1 MTSVSP
7 PDSATQPARPTPLHA
22 LHEALGARF
31 VPFAGYQMP
40 VQFPTGIKQEHL
52 HTRAQASLFDVS
64 HMGQI
69 AVRGPA
75 AALENLVPGD
85 IAGLAVGQQRYSV
98 LTNDAGGIIDDLMI
112 ARLPERFFLV
122 VNAAFKDAVRRHLEC
137 RLGAACDVE
146 MLDDRALIAL
156 QGPAA
161 AQVLGAIEP
170 ALAQLSFMAV
180 SELDVD
186 GTPCLVSRSGY
197 TGEDGFEIALPAAAA
212 ERFARRLL
220 EHPVV
225 AAAGLGARD
234 SLRLEAGLCLSGTD
248 IDAATTPVAA
258 SLGWVIAR
266 KYRDGT
272 AAARFPGAAR
282 VLDELRTGAPRVRVG
297 LRLEGRVPLRGG
309 SVLYDAGREVGVVTS
324 GTFGPSVEHPVAM
337 GYVERSAKAPGTQ
350 LSVSIRERT
359 HGVAVAALPFVP
371 HRYYR
376 P

>member
-1 MTSVSP
+1 MRS
-7 PDSATQPARPTPLHA
+7 TPLHG

-40 VQFPTGIKQEHL
+40 VQYPAGIKQEHL

-75 AALENLVPGD
+75 AALEDLVPGD

-112 ARLPERFFLV
+112 ARLPEHLFLV
-122 VNAAFKDAVRRHLEC
+122 VNAAFKDDVRRHLEHG
-137 RLGAACDVE
+137 LGPACEVE
-146 MLDDRALIAL
+146 MMDDRALIAL

-161 AQVLGAIEP
+161 AAVLGAIEP
-170 ALAQLSFMAV
+170 ALARLPFMAV
-180 SELDVD
+180 SELEID
-186 GTPCLVSRSGY
+186 GSPCIVSRSGY

-212 ERFARRLL
+212 ERLARRLL
-220 EHPVV
+220 DHREV

-248 IDAATTPVAA
+248 IDAGTTPVAA
-258 SLGWVIAR
+258 GLSWVVAR
-266 KYRDGT
+266 KYRDGVQ
-272 AAARFPGAAR
+272 AACFPGAAR
-282 VLDELRTGAPRVRVG
+282 ILDELHNGAPRVRVG
-297 LRLEGRVPLRGG
+297 LRLDGRVPLRGG

-337 GYVERSAKAPGTQ
+337 GYVERNSKTPGTQ

-359 HGVAVAALPFVP
+359 HVVVVAALPFVP